1 MLVMPAGSKSRVDQ
15 MKLKHAITCLTVL
28 AVLAPT
34 SQAQTLLEDD
44 IWRVY
49 YQGQNRAENA
59 GNSVLTC
66 NIYWDNWV
74 YAYGLD
80 LISPEAEEGL
90 PVNLRQSM
98 SRIKRDKWLMNY
110 QIELGVDQAI
120 AVERINGP
128 SNAATIADEDLDL
141 TFHGDKR
148 ATERY
153 FATLGE
159 CSKP

>member
-1 MLVMPAGSKSRVDQ
+1 
-15 MKLKHAITCLTVL
+15 MKLKHAVTSLSVL
-28 AVLAPT
+28 AVLAPA

-49 YQGQNRAENA
+49 YQGQVRAE
-59 GNSVLTC
+59 SVVNNPQSCT
-66 NIYWDNWV
+66 IYWDNWL

-80 LISPEAEEGL
+80 LISPEAEDGL
-90 PVNLRQSM
+90 PQDLKQAP
-98 SRIKRDKWLMNY
+98 SRMKRDKWLMNY
-110 QIELGVDQAI
+110 QIELGVDQAT
-120 AVERINGP
+120 ALERISGP
-128 SNAATIADEDLDL
+128 SNSATIADEDLDL

-153 FATLGE
+153 FAKLGE